1 MSTELWMRKVKGKL
15 EAANQIAADD
25 MARIPSDKD
34 LLVIVKAP
42 KNAAQMRF
50 IWALAG
56 KIADARDDILDKEV
70 AMDVLCEMAR
80 HVKIVVNPITGKA
93 HIQRKS
99 LSALDQAAMSRLIDR
114 MVYVTCTDIIPGL
127 DPGTLRDEIEAMC
140 AGNPQRQRER
150 EREYA

>member
-1 MSTELWMRKVKGKL
+1 MSTELWMRKVKGRL

-25 MARIPSDKD
+25 MLRIPSDKD
-34 LLVIVKAP
+34 LLVTVRAP
-42 KNAAQMRF
+42 KNAKQMRF

-56 KIADARDDILDKEV
+56 KIADARDDILDGDV

-80 HVKIVVNPITGKA
+80 HVRIVVNPISGKA

-114 MVYVTCTDIIPGL
+114 MIYVTCNEIIPGL

-140 AGNPQRQRER
+140 AGTPRHERQRE
-150 EREYA
+150 YA